1 VLPGSVSGE
10 RWGRWGVEGQAHT
23 SGPDQGSK
31 TVPSFAARAGL
42 APLGVGGEP
51 GIGAK
56 LDACSPGEVGAISGP
71 VAGRARKG
79 AGGRSPDTPQYDS
92 GHS

>member
-1 VLPGSVSGE
+1 MRSGSVSGDS
-10 RWGRWGVEGQAHT
+10 WGSWGVEGQVHT
-23 SGPDQGSK
+23 SGPDQGPK
-31 TVPSFAARAGL
+31 TVPSFAARAGR

-71 VAGRARKG
+71 VAGRARK
-79 AGGRSPDTPQYDS
+79 AARSPDTPQYDS

>member
-1 VLPGSVSGE
+1 MRPGTVSGE
-10 RWGRWGVEGQAHT
+10 KCGRWGVEGQIHT
-23 SGPDQGSK
+23 SGPDQGPE
-31 TVPSFAARAGL
+31 TVPSVAARAGR
-42 APLGVGGEP
+42 APPGPGVGGEP

-79 AGGRSPDTPQYDS
+79 AGGRSPGTPQ
-92 GHS
+92 